1 MTRKG
6 HGIEAL
12 KEEILMTLL
21 TQNEKMKKSSLNG
34 LTVFNFGIPAF
45 KSKSGFMT
53 CPNAG
58 RCAVGCYAKSGAYTW
73 PAVKNAHEKRLE
85 IALSSEFTELM
96 TAEINKLLK
105 RKNIKK
111 LVIRI
116 HDSGDFFNAEYLAAW
131 LTVIARFPSVHFYA
145 YTKMITLFQGR
156 YLPKN
161 FRVIFSYGG
170 KLDSLIDSKNDFHSR
185 VFESLN
191 DLKKAGYVDGSHDD
205 MIAALGK
212 SKKIGLVYHGAKN
225 FNNTSWGK
233 VAA

>member
-12 KEEILMTLL
+12 KGNKKMKVL
-21 TQNEKMKKSSLNG
+21 TQNKKMKNSSIDG
-34 LTVFNFGIPAF
+34 LAVFNFGIPAL
-45 KSKSGFMT
+45 KSAAGLMT

-58 RCAVGCYAKSGAYTW
+58 KCAAGCYAKSGAYLW
-73 PAVKNAHEKRLE
+73 GAVKNAYEKRLE
-85 IALSSEFTELM
+85 IALSSKFTEIM

-145 YTKMITLFQGR
+145 YTKMITLFKGR
-156 YLPKN
+156 FLPEN
-161 FRVIFSYGG
+161 FRIIFSFGG

-185 VFESLN
+185 VFESLK
-191 DLKKAGYVDGSHDD
+191 DLKKAGYIDGSHDD